1 MLRIGVPF
9 VCSIL
14 NITGNT
20 VRPRDT
26 LAQAAW
32 TLQVQVFELGPKN
45 LSGTNLCSEN
55 LEQHGFLFILPSPYL
70 VTKIARIL
78 SCTSFFFPKK
88 RASQGLTVVHS
99 VLVSIG
105 P

>member
-1 MLRIGVPF
+1 MLHNVKKLLRIEVPF

-26 LAQAAW
+26 RAQAAL

-45 LSGTNLCSEN
+45 FELNE
-55 LEQHGFLFILPSPYL
+55 FM
-70 VTKIARIL
+70 
-78 SCTSFFFPKK
+78 
-88 RASQGLTVVHS
+88 
-99 VLVSIG
+99 
-105 P
+105 